1 MRSFMIIITLSLCHL
16 RNLEICIIKR
26 KTILTNHNWPR
37 TLYLE
42 KRTAKYL
49 SVLIRYREMSLMLLS
64 RQERLRKIGTRGIIL
79 KVQKL
84 STLTLLETL
93 KGVRKWLMRIW
104 SRSRG
109 KIIRK
114 RWIRMTSSQL
124 R

>member
-1 MRSFMIIITLSLCHL
+1 
-16 RNLEICIIKR
+16 
-26 KTILTNHNWPR
+26 
-37 TLYLE
+37 
-42 KRTAKYL
+42 
-49 SVLIRYREMSLMLLS
+49 MLLS

-104 SRSRG
+104 SKSRG